1 MSAVTKPT
9 WSVEAYLAQ
18 ERASEQRH
26 EYLAGQIFLMSG
38 GSEQHSLIAG
48 NVYASFHTQVRQRPC
63 RVYTSHMRVKVSAT
77 GLYTYP
83 DVSVVCGEAQFEDDH
98 RDTLLNPTVIVEV
111 LSPSTEAYD
120 RGKKSQ
126 HYRALESLREY
137 LLIAQDAQRIEQYVR
152 QPDDRWV
159 LSDVYRSEGSVNLV
173 AIGCTLLLADVY
185 ERVTFG
191 D

>member
-9 WSVEAYLAQ
+9 WSVEDYLAQ

-26 EYLAGQIFLMSG
+26 EYLAGEIFLMSG
-38 GSEQHSLIAG
+38 GSEQHSLIAA
-48 NVYASFHTQVRQRPC
+48 NTTASLHTQLRQRPC
-63 RVYTSHMRVKVSAT
+63 RVYTSDMRVKVSAT

-83 DVSVVCGEAQFEDDH
+83 DVSVVCGEAQFEDDQ
-98 RDTLLNPTVIVEV
+98 RDTLLNPTVVVEV
-111 LSPSTEAYD
+111 LSPSTEAHD

-137 LLIAQDAQRIEQYVR
+137 LLIAQDTQRIEQYVR

-173 AIGCTLLLADVY
+173 AIGCTLTLADVY
-185 ERVTFG
+185 EKVTFG
-191 D
+191 G